1 MNGLQR
7 AAGYFGRGIF
17 RVEFA
22 FKLRGWY
29 KLAASNLTQ
38 LIGNAAEPT
47 AAQKI
52 LKGTASMARI
62 KERTF
67 GQVLRDRRRQ
77 LDLTQEEVARRIKTS
92 TPYIGHLES
101 AKRHPSDKI
110 VTRLAEV
117 LGLDRRE
124 LFFLANPRAQ
134 ALLNPEPESDAKS
147 AWEEFRKDDQ
157 IRRIHNISSDEME
170 MLARVALLGEVRSP
184 RDFIYILNTVRHAVG
199 R

>member
-1 MNGLQR
+1 
-7 AAGYFGRGIF
+7 
-17 RVEFA
+17 
-22 FKLRGWY
+22 
-29 KLAASNLTQ
+29 
-38 LIGNAAEPT
+38 
-47 AAQKI
+47 
-52 LKGTASMARI
+52 MARL
-62 KERTF
+62 KERSF

-124 LFFLANPRAQ
+124 LFFLANPRAM
-134 ALLNPEPESDAKS
+134 AILSPEPKADAKT
-147 AWEEFRKDDQ
+147 AWEDFRKDEPL
-157 IRRIHNISSDEME
+157 RRVHNISNDEME
-170 MLARVALLGEVRSP
+170 MLARVALLGDVKSP

-199 R
+199 K